1 MPRSCSLTA
10 SARIICVALSLALA
24 LPAVHARAQS
34 VLDSACT
41 GETDVPWSEQIAG
54 CTRAIDSG
62 KFAAKD
68 LVRALIFRAK
78 AYGQSGDLDRCL
90 ADLEEAIRLDPAN
103 AFAVGAR
110 GDVFLAR
117 KDYQRALA
125 EYTKAAALDP
135 GNALV
140 LVGRGIVYVATGE
153 RDRAVADFE
162 QAIRLQPDLAIALYW
177 RGVAKRLNGDAAG
190 GEADIAAAR
199 KLDPKV
205 EQ

>member
-1 MPRSCSLTA
+1 MPRRGALTRFA
-10 SARIICVALSLALA
+10 GILGAALSLVLA
-24 LPAVHARAQS
+24 LPAVQARGQP
-34 VLDSACT
+34 VLDAACT
-41 GETDVPWSEQIAG
+41 GETDMPWSEQIAG
-54 CTRAIDSG
+54 CTRAIGSG
-62 KFAAKD
+62 KLAGKD
-68 LVRALIFRAK
+68 LVRALMFRAK

-90 ADLEEAIRLDPAN
+90 ADVEEAIRLDPTN

-110 GDVFLAR
+110 GDVYLVQ

-140 LVGRGIVYVATGE
+140 LVGRGIVYVAIGD
-153 RDRAVADFE
+153 RDRAMGDFE
-162 QAIRLQPDLAIALYW
+162 QAIRLQPNLAIGLYW
-177 RGVAKRLNGDAAG
+177 RGVVKRLNGDAAA
-190 GEADIAAAR
+190 GEADIAAAK